1 MAKLYYQ
8 CKSLIW
14 NIYCPLKLKNILQV
28 GEAEAMEAFLL
39 IGVSCF
45 FFPLQQQEAPRFLAH
60 FKGKFII
67 HKVQGPHIKLF
78 SFTFGFILIKKIK
91 REKQKPSNSLVVCS
105 LFSNLLFLL
114 KCVAQIC
121 SSYSQRWLFLRGQKG
136 IRSYSYLKRP
146 FCVNRERERNKTKGR
161 KAKPNYTTSVQV
173 EEYWPRE

>member
-1 MAKLYYQ
+1 MQK
-8 CKSLIW
+8 
-14 NIYCPLKLKNILQV
+14 PHLKYLLPTKVKKYIASRGSRSHGSVFVNW
-28 GEAEAMEAFLL
+28 GFL
-39 IGVSCF
+39 F